1 MLRVQGDFVRTS
13 RQATVPLREAVVLFK
28 ALSNGHDIVGHKVG
42 GFEVERVTDIANDKV
57 IKIGCH
63 HILLSEAKA
72 VLKGVKTN

>member
-1 MLRVQGDFVRTS
+1 M
-13 RQATVPLREAVVLFK
+13 VLFK